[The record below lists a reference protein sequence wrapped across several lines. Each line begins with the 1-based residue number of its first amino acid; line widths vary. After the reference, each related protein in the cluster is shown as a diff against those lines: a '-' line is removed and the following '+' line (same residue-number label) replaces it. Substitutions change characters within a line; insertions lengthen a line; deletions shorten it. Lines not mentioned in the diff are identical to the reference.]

1 VPSLLFIVFDYF
13 TLLTDFDRPASI
25 SEPPADLH
33 TDFRS
38 MSTNQ
43 RSSNNAPP
51 TGLSMLMGS
60 SAPQSRST
68 SALSAMP
75 GLYRPPEDLSER
87 DRQASSLAAAGMV
100 AESAT
105 VAGRLS
111 QGLHPPPP
119 LVSADAPQTP
129 TTIELDSINWSMMDS
144 GANAD
149 DMDLDFAQ
157 LFDPANELEN
167 MYSEGNGWPSQ
178 GPFASAD
185 PPPAENNA

>member
-1 VPSLLFIVFDYF
+1 MIIPNLV
-13 TLLTDFDRPASI
+13 DRPAQSG
-25 SEPPADLH
+25 EPPADLH

-38 MSTNQ
+38 MS
-43 RSSNNAPP
+43 SSQPGSLIPP
-51 TGLSMLMGS
+51 ATGLSMLMS
-60 SAPQSRST
+60 SSVPQSKST

-75 GLYRPPEDLSER
+75 GLYQRPSENMSER
-87 DRQASSLAAAGMV
+87 DLQASSLAAAGMV

-119 LVSADAPQTP
+119 LVSADAPP
-129 TTIELDSINWSMMDS
+129 VSSTIELDSINWSMMDS
-144 GANAD
+144 GANTD

-167 MYSEGNGWPSQ
+167 MYSEGNGWPSRE
-178 GPFASAD
+178 PYTSAE
-185 PPPAENNA
+185 PPPAGKSI